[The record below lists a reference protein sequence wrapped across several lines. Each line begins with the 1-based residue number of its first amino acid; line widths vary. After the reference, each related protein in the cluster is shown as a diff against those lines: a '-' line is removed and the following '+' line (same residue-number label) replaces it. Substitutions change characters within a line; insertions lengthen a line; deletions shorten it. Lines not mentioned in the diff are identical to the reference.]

1 MNNIL
6 KRTWSFDKSLRKWY
20 HCIAE
25 QDVIFSEESDGVG
38 DIRVIPGQ
46 IVQIQHDKTINGW
59 PMIWLGENFDECYDV
74 ALPESDFNEFFEE
87 FDIKTLEE
95 KMTREEYQTIFELS
109 DEEMKHSDEEI
120 YLGFYDDYYS
130 LAGERMLESAIDG
143 RGYIFKEK
151 VNEMAP
157 EIVYHIMMQN
167 HFEKYTISDWIRDTI
182 KNFPG
187 EYIID

>member
-1 MNNIL
+1 MS
-6 KRTWSFDKSLRKWY
+6 KWSFDVKLRKWY
-20 HCIAE
+20 QCISDFDIMLS
-25 QDVIFSEESDGVG
+25 DVDDEEEFK
-38 DIRVIPGQ
+38 IIPGQ
-46 IVQIQHDKTINGW
+46 IVQIQLEKTINGW
-59 PMIWLGENFDECYDV
+59 PMVWLGGDFTCLDI
-74 ALPESDFNEFFEE
+74 ALPEEEFKAYFEE

-187 EYIID
+187 EYIVD